1 MRGRDGFGQFHCPG
15 GIHFTLAWQAKVY
28 GPSRQPFHQQA
39 PAIRP
44 AALVLEFVL
53 KNRAFCPVLLNFIAR
68 NYSIEKMLKNGHFFH
83 IPWGK
88 VTQCRQ
94 GKSFIEKSTAPR
106 KNVQIIIGFF
116 GSQGD
121 IFVTRLTF

>member
-1 MRGRDGFGQFHCPG
+1 LAIAWQGKGFGCLRQ
-15 GIHFTLAWQAKVY
+15 HFQA
-28 GPSRQPFHQQA
+28 QD
-39 PAIRP
+39 PAIGP
-44 AALVLEFVL
+44 AAQVLEFVL
-53 KNRAFCPVLLNFIAR
+53 KNWAFGPVFLNFISR
-68 NYSIEKMLKNGHFFH
+68 NYSIEKMRKNGHFFH

-106 KNVQIIIGFF
+106 KNVQINIGFF